1 MGSPAANEFMLLAL
15 AEAQA
20 ALLRQEVPIGCVIVL
35 DGTVIAKG
43 SNRTNETRNSWMLL
57 SSSGPLGPDGAAR
70 SGPELY
76 VTCEPCIMCAGALCL
91 LGLGKVVYG
100 CGNDRF
106 GGCGSILDIH
116 QQGCGSCQGQSEV
129 GGAASSK
136 PHRFQA
142 EGGMMAADAI
152 ALLQDFYASGNPN
165 APVPKRPLAAP

>member
-1 MGSPAANEFMLLAL
+1 MLLAL

-43 SNRTNETRNSWMLL
+43 SNRTNETRNATMHAELDAFEQLWASGSRR
-57 SSSGPLGPDGAAR
+57 SSAEWAR
-70 SGPELY
+70 AELY

>member
-1 MGSPAANEFMLLAL
+1 MLLAL

-43 SNRTNETRNSWMLL
+43 SNRTNETRNATMHAELDAFEQLWASGSRR
-57 SSSGPLGPDGAAR
+57 SSAEWAR
-70 SGPELY
+70 
-76 VTCEPCIMCAGALCL
+76 AL
-91 LGLGKVVYG
+91 
-100 CGNDRF
+100 R
-106 GGCGSILDIH
+106 DI
-116 QQGCGSCQGQSEV
+116 CQGQSEV